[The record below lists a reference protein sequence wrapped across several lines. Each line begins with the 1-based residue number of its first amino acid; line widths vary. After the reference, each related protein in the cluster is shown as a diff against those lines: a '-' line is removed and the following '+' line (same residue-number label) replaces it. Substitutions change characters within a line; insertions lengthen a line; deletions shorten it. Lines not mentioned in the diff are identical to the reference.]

1 MINCFTLLFVSLASL
16 LMPAR
21 AELVFVGD
29 AMQHQSQLDAAR
41 TASGAYDYSG
51 YFSAVEP
58 YIKSADFAVA
68 NLETPLGGKPYS
80 GYPMFCSPDAYARAL
95 KDAGFD
101 FLLTANN
108 HMLDRRDRGLKRTV
122 STLDSLGIPHVGV
135 YANSAERNKKLPMI
149 VNVNGFRIAM
159 LNYTYGTNGINIQGD
174 VVVDY
179 MNYPD
184 IERDVAEARKAGAE
198 LVCVCLHW
206 GEEYHLLPTV
216 QQKRLADKLTDLGVD
231 MIIGGHP
238 HVIEPM
244 EMRLSKRGNPVFLVY
259 SLGNF
264 ISGMRT
270 TDTRGGAMVRV
281 VLERDSLGVAKVSDA
296 TYRLVFVVPPGH
308 GKSNYSLLPA
318 ESPGPKSTEAWRKGF
333 WHNAKKI
340 FDRHNVNVPIDT
352 LPIDSYAPSGELGT
366 KWPKKIRKT
375 VCRLKNK

>member
-1 MINCFTLLFVSLASL
+1 MINCLTLLFVSLASL

-41 TASGAYDYSG
+41 CADGTYDYSD
-51 YFSAVEP
+51 YFAAIEP

-68 NLETPLGGKPYS
+68 NLEAPLGGKPYS
-80 GYPMFCSPDAYARAL
+80 GYPMFCAPDAYATAL

-108 HMLDRRDRGLKRTV
+108 HMLDRRDRGLRRTIA
-122 STLDSLGIPHVGV
+122 TLDSLGIPNVGV
-135 YANSAERNKKLPMI
+135 YNSASERAEKLPLI
-149 VNVNGFRIAM
+149 VDVKGFRIAM
-159 LNYTYGTNGINIQGD
+159 LNYTYGTNGITVQGD

-179 MNYPD
+179 MKYPD
-184 IERDVAEARKAGAE
+184 IERDVMAARRAGAE

-216 QQKRLADKLTDLGVD
+216 WQKQLADKLTDLGVD

-238 HVIEPM
+238 HVIQPM
-244 EMRLSKRGNPVFLVY
+244 EMRSNKEGKPVFLVY

-281 VLERDSLGVAKVSDA
+281 SLERDSVGKAQVAGAS
-296 TYRLVFVVPPGH
+296 YRLVFVVPPGN
-308 GKSNYSLLPA
+308 GKKNYHLIPA
-318 ESPGPKSTEAWRKGF
+318 ETSGPQTTEGWRKGF
-333 WHNAKKI
+333 WNNARRI
-340 FDRHNVNVPIDT
+340 FDKHNINVPIDT
-352 LPIDSYAPSGELGT
+352 FSVASYSTTE
-366 KWPKKIRKT
+366 
-375 VCRLKNK
+375 